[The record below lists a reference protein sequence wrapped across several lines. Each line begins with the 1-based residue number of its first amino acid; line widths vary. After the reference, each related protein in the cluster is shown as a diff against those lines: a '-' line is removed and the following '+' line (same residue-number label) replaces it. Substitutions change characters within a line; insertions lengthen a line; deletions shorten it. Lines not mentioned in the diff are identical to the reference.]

1 MARRNRVAPDAAG
14 HAGKNKSE
22 VIVNPSL
29 IKKFDPLHPIPAKF
43 QIGWEELM
51 GVPVNPAH

>member
-1 MARRNRVAPDAAG
+1 MAQRNEVAFGGAG
-14 HAGKNKSE
+14 RTTVHENAGTRKSE

-43 QIGWEELM
+43 QIG
-51 GVPVNPAH
+51 